1 MDLLNNQFE
10 VERVL
15 QIWRR
20 EERKEG
26 FDQGFDQG
34 FGQGFGQGVDQGFGQ
49 GVDQGIGQGV
59 ERNKLHTVKKML
71 ARGYDFE
78 EIADI
83 AEVSLAKVKEIAQ
96 GNESVEI

>member
-26 FDQGFDQG
+26 FDQGIDQ
-34 FGQGFGQGVDQGFGQ
+34 
-49 GVDQGIGQGV
+49 
-59 ERNKLHTVKKML
+59 NKRHTVKKML
-71 ARGYDFE
+71 ARGYDLE

>member
-26 FDQGFDQG
+26 FDQGF
-34 FGQGFGQGVDQGFGQ
+34 
-49 GVDQGIGQGV
+49 GQGV

>member
-26 FDQGFDQG
+26 F
-34 FGQGFGQGVDQGFGQ
+34 DQGFGQ

>member
-26 FDQGFDQG
+26 FDQGF
-34 FGQGFGQGVDQGFGQ
+34 GQ

-59 ERNKLHTVKKML
+59 EGNKLHTVKKML
-71 ARGYDFE
+71 ARGYDLE

-83 AEVSLAKVKEIAQ
+83 AEMSLAKVKEIAQ

>member
-26 FDQGFDQG
+26 FD
-34 FGQGFGQGVDQGFGQ
+34 QGFGQGVDQGFGQ

>member
-26 FDQGFDQG
+26 IDQ
-34 FGQGFGQGVDQGFGQ
+34 
-49 GVDQGIGQGV
+49 
-59 ERNKLHTVKKML
+59 NKRHTVKKML
-71 ARGYDFE
+71 ARGYDLE